1 MVRRGQADQSFPGLW
16 HTAAGVIPMRHG
28 DINLTMSRYSHVR
41 VGQESDAVAGL
52 PDLFLPAR
60 EAAALTGTDP
70 VARQIA
76 RVRLEAAKLGKAKG
90 LTARVRNV

>member
-1 MVRRGQADQSFPGLW
+1 ML
-16 HTAAGVIPMRHG
+16 
-28 DINLTMSRYSHVR
+28 

-52 PDLFLPAR
+52 PDLSLLPAR

-76 RVRLEAAKLGKAKG
+76 RVRPDAT
-90 LTARVRNV
+90 TAGNVRQDEGVDDGGMERVESPEIGGVRQRVASHDKICAGVAQR